1 MAMRVSSQ
9 ERVAADLLAAG
20 REVLSEAVPRR
31 ALRRL
36 IAAEARLALREPAGL
51 VWGIGLPVL
60 LLVVFGQIPKFNVP
74 TKQFGGLSPLD
85 VYLPILCSMVLAM
98 LALFSIPGPLATYR
112 EQGVLRRMATTP
124 VSPVAVLAAQLVVN
138 LVMAVVAIGLILGI
152 GTTAFG
158 LDAPGQPFGFVLAL
172 ALTAVALFGLG
183 LWVAA
188 IARTAKAA
196 QAIAGAFFFPLEFL
210 AGLWVP
216 RQVMPAGLRDVSDY
230 TPLGAAVQGL
240 QDSIAGT
247 FPSARALLVLA
258 AYAVAFGFAAV
269 RMFSWE

>member
-1 MAMRVSSQ
+1 MQLSLR
-9 ERVAADLLAAG
+9 ERVPVDRIASG
-20 REVLSEAVPRR
+20 REALGEAVPRR

-36 IAAEARLALREPAGL
+36 IVTEARLAVREPAGL

-60 LLVVFGQIPKFNVP
+60 LLVIFGNIPKFNLP
-74 TKQFGGLSPLD
+74 TDKFGGERPLD
-85 VYLPILCSMVLAM
+85 IYLPILCAMVLSM
-98 LALFSIPGPLATYR
+98 LGLFSIPGPLATYR

-124 VSPVAVLAAQLVVN
+124 VSPAAVLAAQLVVN
-138 LVMAVVAIGLILGI
+138 LMLAAIALGLILVI

-158 LDAPGQPFGFVLAL
+158 LSAPQQPFGFLLAL

-188 IARTAKAA
+188 VATTGRAA

-216 RQVMPAGLRDVSDY
+216 RQIMPAGLRDVSDY
-230 TPLGAAVQGL
+230 TPLGSAVQAL
-240 QDSIAGT
+240 QDSMSGT
-247 FPSARALLVLA
+247 FPSARALLVLV
-258 AYAVAFGFAAV
+258 AYAAVFGYGAV

>member
-1 MAMRVSSQ
+1 MAMRVSLR
-9 ERVAADLLAAG
+9 ERTVADRFVSS
-20 REVLSEAVPRR
+20 RETLGQAVPRR

-36 IAAEARLALREPAGL
+36 ITTEARLALREPAGL

-60 LLVVFGQIPKFNVP
+60 LLVIFGNIPKFSLP
-74 TKQFGGLSPLD
+74 EAKFGGETPLD

-124 VSPVAVLAAQLVVN
+124 VSPAAVLTAQLVVN
-138 LVMAVVAIGLILGI
+138 LVLAAAAIGLILGI

-158 LDAPGQPFGFVLAL
+158 LNAPRQPLGFALAL
-172 ALTAVALFGLG
+172 VLTAVALFGLG

-196 QAIAGAFFFPLEFL
+196 QAIAGACFFPLEFL

-216 RQVMPAGLRDVSDY
+216 RQVMPSGLRNISDY

-240 QDSIAGT
+240 QDSIGGS
-247 FPSARALLVLA
+247 FPSTRTLLVLA
-258 AYAVAFGFAAV
+258 AYTVAFGVAAV